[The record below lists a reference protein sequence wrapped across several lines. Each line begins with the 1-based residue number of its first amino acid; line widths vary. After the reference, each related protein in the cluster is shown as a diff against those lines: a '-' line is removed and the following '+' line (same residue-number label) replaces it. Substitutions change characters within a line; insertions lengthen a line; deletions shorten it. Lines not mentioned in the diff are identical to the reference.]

1 MVGIVL
7 MMVLPLPPLLIDLLL
22 ALSLAI
28 AIGVFLIGLFME
40 HPLQFSA
47 FPAVILVAT
56 LLRLSVN
63 VATTRLILLHGHEG
77 HGAAGAVIET
87 FGRFVVGGNVL
98 VGLVVFLILVVI
110 NFVVITKGAGR
121 VAEVA
126 ARFALDGMP
135 GKQMAIDADMN
146 AGIITSEQARDRR
159 RDVER
164 EADFFGAMDGA
175 SKFVKGDAIAGI
187 LIAAIN
193 LIGGLVMGLG
203 AGMELAAAA
212 EAFSILSVGDA
223 LVAQMPSLLMS
234 TAAGVV
240 VTRSATGDQ
249 LGRALQTQ
257 LLGSRKAVVSTSVVM
272 GLMALVPGM
281 PALPFLAISGML
293 AYVARQAKQLA
304 NDALKKQEEAV
315 EAPPGEVE
323 RIESVLQLDVLSLEV
338 GYELIRAV
346 DPGMGG
352 TVVDRISSLRKQ
364 IAQELGIVV
373 PPVHIR
379 DNLQLPAGRY
389 RFVLLGTEI
398 AGGTVRA
405 GRLLAMDPTGSAPV
419 IDGEA
424 TTDPT
429 FGTPARW
436 ISSKDRELAEALGY
450 TVVEHATIIATHLAE
465 VVRRHADQL
474 LGRAEL
480 QGLFEVFSRATPKL
494 VEDLVPNLL
503 SFGEVLKVMRNLLR
517 EGVSVR
523 DLRTL
528 LEALLEIAPSSRDPE
543 QLTELTRQRL
553 ARQITAAY
561 TGPDGTV
568 ASLILDPQVED
579 MFRKSL
585 QEISQGVG
593 GALDPVR
600 ARQLG
605 DALERAVGRMQGM
618 GLPPCVVTSPDL
630 RRYLRAFAERRSP
643 YLGVLS
649 FREIDPGTT
658 IRPVESIGFGAAL
671 AA

>member
-1 MVGIVL
+1 
-7 MMVLPLPPLLIDLLL
+7 
-22 ALSLAI
+22 
-28 AIGVFLIGLFME
+28 
-40 HPLQFSA
+40 
-47 FPAVILVAT
+47 
-56 LLRLSVN
+56 
-63 VATTRLILLHGHEG
+63 LLHGGDG
-77 HGAAGAVIET
+77 HGSAGRVIEA
-87 FGRFVVGGNVL
+87 FGRIVVGGNVL

-146 AGIITSEQARDRR
+146 AGIINSEQARDRR
-159 RDVER
+159 RNVER

-187 LIAAIN
+187 LITAIN
-193 LIGGLVMGLG
+193 LIGGLIIGLG
-203 AGMELAAAA
+203 SGMPFAQAVET
-212 EAFSILSVGDA
+212 FSVLSVGDA

-249 LGRALQTQ
+249 LGRALRTQ
-257 LLGSRKAVVSTSVVM
+257 LLGSRKAVLVTAVVM
-272 GLMALVPGM
+272 GLIALVPGM
-281 PALPFLAISGML
+281 PAFPFIALSSVL
-293 AYVARQAKQLA
+293 VFVAQRARK
-304 NDALKKQEEAV
+304 EEAAEQRKKDGESEQV
-315 EAPPGEVE
+315 APPEAE
-323 RIESVLQLDVLSLEV
+323 RIEAVLPLDILSLEV
-338 GYELIRAV
+338 GYELIRCV
-346 DPGMGG
+346 DPSMGG

-373 PPVHIR
+373 PPIHIR
-379 DNLQLPAGRY
+379 DNLQLQGGRY

-398 AGGTVRA
+398 AGGTMRA

-419 IDGEA
+419 IDGEE

-436 ISSKDRELAEALGY
+436 IANKDRELAEALGY

-465 VVRRHADQL
+465 VVRRHSDQL

-480 QGLFEVFSRATPKL
+480 QALFDVFSRGTPKL

-503 SFGEVLKVMRNLLR
+503 SFGDVLKVMRNLLR
-517 EGVSVR
+517 ESVSVR

-528 LEALLEIAPSSRDPE
+528 LEALLEIAPSTRDPE

-561 TGPDGTV
+561 TGADGGV
-568 ASLILDPQVED
+568 AALILDPQVEE
-579 MFRKSL
+579 MFRRSL
-585 QEISQGVG
+585 QEIAQGVG
-593 GALDPVR
+593 GALDPNR

-605 DALERAVGRMQGM
+605 DSLDRAVQRMQGM

-630 RRYLRAFAERRSP
+630 RRYVRAFAERRTP

-649 FREIDPGTT
+649 FREIDPSIT
-658 IRPVESIGFGAAL
+658 IRPVESIGFGAAQ